1 MLLREMNDNHNRA
14 DYLKAYYGAESWIEW
29 ALLDIK
35 DNTYGYIDTIELN
48 KDDNRSRI
56 LAKFPF
62 DKWAFNG
69 KRDVLVSYD
78 IDTRTQNYSGSLN
91 PWEHLMLPLYYKD
104 KAWWYDTKDIS
115 LSINSYNQGDI
126 IWNIVGENFGLSWSG
141 GFGIDTEAY
150 YKTYSWTLVFS
161 TINIEDFL
169 NISKKNYLILLN
181 TNPDEQIQYTIKS
194 NLDNF
199 FTKPLGNIYA
209 SAMVGE
215 TRQNI
220 RLSLDNTAFLS
231 ILKYSIFSP

>member
-48 KDDNRSRI
+48 KDDNRSRV

-91 PWEHLMLPLYYKD
+91 PWEHLMLPLYYRD
-104 KAWWYDTKDIS
+104 KAGWYDTKDIS
-115 LSINSYNQGDI
+115 LSINSYNQSI
-126 IWNIVGENFGLSWSG
+126 IWNIVGEDFGLSWSG
-141 GFGIDTEAY
+141 SFDKDTQAY

-169 NISKKNYLILLN
+169 SESNKNYLILLN
-181 TNPDEQIQYTIKS
+181 TNPRKVIQYTITWG
-194 NLDNF
+194 DF
-199 FTKPLGNIYA
+199 FTKPLGDIYA